1 MEKNELIAELEG
13 LKSTL
18 EASVTEKTK
27 ADVAESLKGFAADI
41 DAKLD
46 AFKNGQENDEAVKAM
61 TEEFNVLK
69 SQFTELTAGF
79 DVLQTSVKNSKSN
92 KVENKKGFNEV
103 FADSLKDNFDA
114 IQAVKKGQ
122 PFRME
127 LKTVGN
133 MLLSTNLT
141 GDGVASYS
149 ARQAVLPSQKV
160 NFRDLI
166 STAVS
171 PTGLYVQYRET
182 GGEGTIGTQTEGSS
196 KAQVDYDF
204 TEIKVV
210 EGYVAGFSRFS
221 KQMAKQLPY
230 MQSTLPRLLQR
241 DFFKAEN
248 SSFYTT
254 VTGAATG
261 STTGAAGT
269 NVVEDI
275 MTLIGNQQAANFNAS
290 YAVVNPATLAALNK
304 ELLTQGYYPGAGGVV
319 SGVNG
324 TVNIG
329 GTTVVPASWAT
340 ADTVLIFDMD
350 YLERVETEAVNVE
363 FSMEDADNFT
373 KNLITARIEC
383 QEQINLMLPTS
394 AIFYDWSA

>member
-1 MEKNELIAELEG
+1 MEKNQLIAELES
-13 LKSTL
+13 LKSNL

-27 ADVAESLKGFAADI
+27 GDVSEALKGFASEV
-41 DAKLD
+41 DAKLE
-46 AFKNGQENDEAVKAM
+46 AFKNGQSNDEAVKAM
-61 TEEFNVLK
+61 NEDFTALK
-69 SQFTELTAGF
+69 SQFNTLVTDF
-79 DVLQTSVKNSKSN
+79 DVLQTSVKNQKSS
-92 KVENKKGFNEV
+92 KVENQKSFNEA
-103 FADSLKDNFDA
+103 FASSLKENHES
-114 IQAVKKGQ
+114 IMGVKKGQ

-133 MLLSTNLT
+133 MLLSSNLT
-141 GDGVASYS
+141 GDGTASYS
-149 ARQAVLPSQKV
+149 ARQAILPSQKV
-160 NFRDLI
+160 NFRDLM
-166 STAVS
+166 STAIS

-182 GGEGTIGTQTEGSS
+182 GSEGSISAQTEGSS
-196 KAQVDYDF
+196 KSQIDYDF

-210 EGYVAGFSRFS
+210 EGYIAGYARFS

-248 SSFYTT
+248 SSFWST

-269 NVVEDI
+269 NPVEDI

-290 YAVVNPATLAALNK
+290 YAVVNPATLAAINK
-304 ELLTQGYYPGAGGVV
+304 TLLTSGYYPGAGGVV
-319 SGVNG
+319 SGANG

-329 GTTVVPASWAT
+329 GTTVVPAAWAT

-350 YLERVETEAVNVE
+350 YLERVETEAVNIE
-363 FSMEDADNFT
+363 FAMEDQDNFV

-383 QEQINLMLPTS
+383 QEQVNLMLPSS
-394 AIFYDWSA
+394 AIFYDWS

>member
-27 ADVAESLKGFAADI
+27 ADVAEALKAFTSDV
-41 DAKLD
+41 DAKLE
-46 AFKNGQENDEAVKAM
+46 AFKGDTSADSVKEM
-61 TEEFNVLK
+61 TEEFNALK
-69 SQFTELTAGF
+69 SQFTALTEGF
-79 DVLQTSVKNSKSN
+79 DVLQTSVKNQKSS
-92 KVENKKGFNEV
+92 KVENQKTFNEV
-103 FADSLKDNFDA
+103 FADSLKENQSA
-114 IQAVKKGQ
+114 IEAVKKGQ

-127 LKTVGN
+127 LKAVGN

-141 GDGVASYS
+141 GDGTASYS

-171 PTGLYVQYRET
+171 PTGLYVQYRES
-182 GGEGTIGTQTEGSS
+182 GGEGTIGAQSEGAS
-196 KAQVDYDF
+196 KNQVDYDF
-204 TEIKVV
+204 TEIKIV
-210 EGYVAGFSRFS
+210 EGYIAGYSRFS

-248 SSFYTT
+248 NSFYIT

-261 STTGAAGT
+261 STVGATGT
-269 NVVEDI
+269 DVVADI

-304 ELLTQGYYPGAGGVV
+304 ELLTNGFYPGAGGVV
-319 SGVNG
+319 SGANG
-324 TVNIG
+324 TVNIS
-329 GTTVVPASWAT
+329 GTTVVAASWAT
-340 ADTVLIFDMD
+340 KDTVLIFDMD

-383 QEQINLMLPTS
+383 QEQVNLMLPTS
-394 AIFYDWSA
+394 AIFYDWS

>member
-13 LKSTL
+13 LKSSL
-18 EASVTEKTK
+18 EASVSDKT
-27 ADVAESLKGFAADI
+27 AEAINGLKSDIEAQI
-41 DAKLD
+41 DAIKS
-46 AFKNGQENDEAVKAM
+46 NNNNEVVEAM
-61 TEEFNVLK
+61 TEEVNKLK
-69 SQFTELTAGF
+69 SQFTELTNGF
-79 DVLQTSVKNSKSN
+79 DALQTSVKNSKSS
-92 KVENKKGFNEV
+92 KMENKTTFNEA
-103 FADSLKDNFDA
+103 FAAGLKENFDA

-127 LKTVGN
+127 LKAVGN

-149 ARQAVLPSQKV
+149 ARQAILPSQKI

-182 GGEGTIGTQTEGSS
+182 GSEGSISAQTEGSS
-196 KAQVDYDF
+196 KTQIDYDF

-210 EGYVAGFSRFS
+210 EGYIAGYSRFS

-248 SSFYTT
+248 ASFWTT

-269 NVVEDI
+269 NPVEDI

-290 YAVVNPATLAALNK
+290 YAVVNPATLADINK
-304 ELLTQGYYPGAGGVV
+304 TLLTSGYYPGAGGVV
-319 SGVNG
+319 SGANG

-329 GTTVVPASWAT
+329 GTTVVPAAWA
-340 ADTVLIFDMD
+340 AVDTVLIFDMD

-363 FSMEDADNFT
+363 FAMEDQDNFV

-383 QEQINLMLPTS
+383 QEQVNLMLPAS
-394 AIFYDWSA
+394 AIFYDWS

>member
-1 MEKNELIAELEG
+1 MEKNQIIAELES
-13 LKSTL
+13 LKSNL

-27 ADVAESLKGFAADI
+27 SDVSDALKGFAAEV
-41 DAKLD
+41 DAKLE
-46 AFKNGQENDEAVKAM
+46 AFKNGQNNDEAVKAM
-61 TEEFNVLK
+61 SEDFTQLK
-69 SQFTELTAGF
+69 AQFGALVADF
-79 DVLQTSVKNSKSN
+79 DVLQTNVKTSKSA
-92 KVENKKGFNEV
+92 KVENKKSFNDA
-103 FADSLKDNFDA
+103 FAEGLKENHEA
-114 IQAVKKGQ
+114 IMAVKKGQ
-122 PFRME
+122 PHRME

-133 MLLSTNLT
+133 MLLTTNLT

-149 ARQAVLPSQKV
+149 SRQAILPSQKV

-182 GGEGTIGTQTEGSS
+182 GGEGSIGAQTEGSF
-196 KAQVDYDF
+196 KNQIDYDF

-210 EGYVAGFSRFS
+210 EGYIAGYARFS

-248 SSFYTT
+248 ASFWST

-269 NVVEDI
+269 NPVEDI
-275 MTLIGNQQAANFNAS
+275 MTLIGNQQAANYNAS
-290 YAVVNPATLAALNK
+290 YAVVNPATLTAINK
-304 ELLTQGYYPGAGGVV
+304 ELLTKGYYPGAGGVV
-319 SGVNG
+319 SGAAG

-329 GTTVVPASWAT
+329 GTTVVPASWAA

-350 YLERVETEAVNVE
+350 YLERVETEAVNIE
-363 FSMEDADNFT
+363 FAMEDQDNFV

-383 QEQINLMLPTS
+383 QEQVNLMMPSS
-394 AIFYDWSA
+394 AIFYDWS

>member
-1 MEKNELIAELEG
+1 
-13 LKSTL
+13 
-18 EASVTEKTK
+18 
-27 ADVAESLKGFAADI
+27 
-41 DAKLD
+41 
-46 AFKNGQENDEAVKAM
+46 
-61 TEEFNVLK
+61 
-69 SQFTELTAGF
+69 
-79 DVLQTSVKNSKSN
+79 
-92 KVENKKGFNEV
+92 
-103 FADSLKDNFDA
+103 
-114 IQAVKKGQ
+114 
-122 PFRME
+122 ME
-127 LKTVGN
+127 LKAVGN

-149 ARQAVLPSQKV
+149 ARQAILPSQKI

-182 GGEGTIGTQTEGSS
+182 GSEGSISLQTEGNS
-196 KAQVDYDF
+196 KTQIDYDF

-210 EGYVAGFSRFS
+210 EGYIAGYSRFS

-248 SSFYTT
+248 AAFWTT

-261 STTGAAGT
+261 STTGAAGS
-269 NVVEDI
+269 NPVEDI

-290 YAVVNPATLAALNK
+290 YAVVNPATLADINK
-304 ELLTQGYYPGAGGVV
+304 TLLTSGYYPGAGGVV
-319 SGVNG
+319 SGANG

-329 GTTVVPASWAT
+329 GTTVVPAAWAA

-363 FSMEDADNFT
+363 FAMEDQDNFV

-383 QEQINLMLPTS
+383 QEQVNLMLPAS
-394 AIFYDWSA
+394 AIYYDWS

>member
-1 MEKNELIAELEG
+1 MEKNELIAELDG
-13 LKSTL
+13 LKSSIEL
-18 EASVTEKTK
+18 AVSEKT
-27 ADVAESLKGFAADI
+27 AETLKSFEATV

-46 AFKNGQENDEAVKAM
+46 AVKSSDNTADM
-61 TEEFNVLK
+61 INEVNSLK
-69 SQFTELTAGF
+69 SEFAKIVADF
-79 DVLQTSVKNSKSN
+79 DVLQTNVKTSKSN
-92 KVENKKGFNEV
+92 KVENKKSFNDI
-103 FADSLKDNFDA
+103 FAEGLKDNFDA

-127 LKTVGN
+127 LKAVGN

-149 ARQAVLPSQKV
+149 SRQAILPSQKI

-182 GGEGTIGTQTEGSS
+182 GSEGSISAQTEGSS
-196 KAQVDYDF
+196 KTQIDYDF

-210 EGYVAGFSRFS
+210 EGYIAGYSRFS

-230 MQSTLPRLLQR
+230 MQTTLPRLLQR

-261 STTGAAGT
+261 STTGAAGS
-269 NVVEDI
+269 NPVEDI
-275 MTLIGNQQAANFNAS
+275 MVLIGNQQAANFNAS
-290 YAVVNPATLAALNK
+290 YAVVNPATLANINK
-304 ELLTQGYYPGAGGVV
+304 ELLTKGYYPGAGGVV
-319 SGVNG
+319 SGANG

-329 GTTVVPASWAT
+329 GTTVVPASWASV
-340 ADTVLIFDMD
+340 DTVLIFDMD

-363 FSMEDADNFT
+363 FAMEDQDNFV

-383 QEQINLMLPTS
+383 QEQVNLMLPAS
-394 AIFYDWSA
+394 AIFYDWS